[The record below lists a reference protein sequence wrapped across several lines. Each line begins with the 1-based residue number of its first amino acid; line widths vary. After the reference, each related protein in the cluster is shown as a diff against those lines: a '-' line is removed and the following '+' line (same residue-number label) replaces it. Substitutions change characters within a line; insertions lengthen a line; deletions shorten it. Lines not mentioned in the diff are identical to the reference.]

1 MTSPRP
7 APTGDE
13 PVVHSCWNG
22 RVVGRYSHDG
32 YTVVWAHGEIDMAT
46 APDLMQELAEAVC
59 AHPCRVIVDLTQV
72 TFMDSTG
79 FSALVRARADAGNG
93 ELRLVGASGM
103 LCEVL
108 RVTGLEEVFPVHS
121 TIEESIGQGPPAQH
135 NGTVTQDSAQ
145 AEFRG

>member
-22 RVVGRYSHDG
+22 RVAGRYSHDG
-32 YTVVWAHGEIDMAT
+32 YTVVWAHGEIDAAT
-46 APDLMQELAEAVC
+46 ESDLTQELAEAVRT
-59 AHPCRVIVDLTQV
+59 HPCRVIVDLTQV

-79 FSALVRARADAGNG
+79 FNALVRARAEGNG

-103 LCEVL
+103 VYEVL
-108 RVTGLEEVFPVHS
+108 RMTGLEEVFPVHS
-121 TIEESIGQGPPAQH
+121 TIEESIGQGAAVPR
-135 NGTVTQDSAQ
+135 NGTGTQHPAR

>member
-7 APTGDE
+7 AAGDE

-22 RVVGRYSHDG
+22 RVAGRYSHDG

-46 APDLMQELAEAVC
+46 APDLTQELSEAVR

-79 FSALVRARADAGNG
+79 FSALVRARAEGNG

-103 LCEVL
+103 VCEVL
-108 RVTGLEEVFPVHS
+108 RITGLEEVFPVHS
-121 TIEESIGQGPPAQH
+121 TIEEAIGQGRMVHH
-135 NGTVTQDSAQ
+135 NGTVTQHPAQ
-145 AEFRG
+145 AQFRG